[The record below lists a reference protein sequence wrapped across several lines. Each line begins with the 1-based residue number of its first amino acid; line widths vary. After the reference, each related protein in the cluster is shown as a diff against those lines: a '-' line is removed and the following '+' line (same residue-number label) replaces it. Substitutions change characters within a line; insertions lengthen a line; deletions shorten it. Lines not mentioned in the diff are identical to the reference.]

1 MQKLSVL
8 LAIFTLSIANAQ
20 SWDNEKIKGN
30 GVTTTV
36 TRTTQNY
43 DKIAVQ
49 GSFNVELIAA
59 KEGTITINGDEN
71 LMEYLITEVVD
82 QELKIYFKKN
92 LNYSYRST
100 IKITVPFEE
109 INEVS
114 LTGSG
119 EMVTKN
125 TINATNFEVKM
136 TGSGECVL
144 QINAQKTIAKFTGS
158 GNLELSGTTDE
169 LEAKTAG
176 SGAMNCFKLAS
187 QNVNA
192 TVAGSGDLEVNCSN
206 NLIAKVAGSGTIKY
220 SGNPKTTDTK
230 VSGSG
235 EIISR

>member
-1 MQKLSVL
+1 MRKLTVSLVL
-8 LAIFTLSIANAQ
+8 ISISIASAQ
-20 SWDNEKIKGN
+20 NWDKEKVKGN
-30 GVTTTV
+30 GVQTTV
-36 TRTTQNY
+36 TRTTENY

-59 KEGTITINGDEN
+59 KEGTIAINGDEN

-92 LNYSYRST
+92 INYSYKNKIT
-100 IKITVPFEE
+100 ITVPFEE

-119 EMVTKN
+119 EIITKN
-125 TINATNFEVKM
+125 TINANNFEVKM
-136 TGSGECVL
+136 TGSGDCKL

-158 GNLELSGTTDE
+158 GNLELLGTTDE

-176 SGAMNCFKLAS
+176 SGAINCLNLAS

-192 TVAGSGDLEVNCSN
+192 TVAGSGDLQVNCSN

-220 SGNPKTTDTK
+220 TGNPKTTDTK

-235 EIISR
+235 DISGY

>member
-1 MQKLSVL
+1 MRKLTVL
-8 LAIFTLSIANAQ
+8 LALISISIASAQ
-20 SWDNEKIKGN
+20 NWDKEKVKGN
-30 GVTTTV
+30 GVQTTV
-36 TRTTQNY
+36 TRTTENY

-59 KEGTITINGDEN
+59 KEGTIAINGDEN

-92 LNYSYRST
+92 INYSYKNKIT
-100 IKITVPFEE
+100 ITVPFEE

-119 EMVTKN
+119 EIITKN
-125 TINATNFEVKM
+125 TINANNFEVKM
-136 TGSGECVL
+136 TGSGDCKL

-158 GNLELSGTTDE
+158 GNLELLGTTDE

-176 SGAMNCFKLAS
+176 SGAINCLNLAS

-192 TVAGSGDLEVNCSN
+192 TVAGSGDLQVNCSN

-220 SGNPKTTDTK
+220 TGNPKTTDTK

-235 EIISR
+235 DISGY